1 MQYYTTRRY
10 IGTNGKTAGE
20 MAKFYEPELAQ
31 KIEDFNLT
39 AAKSNDTPVF
49 RQMTDDLLMKLLES
63 GRIPLEIF
71 LNNCSLPGADKLLAE
86 VRQTRCWA
94 CWNPSAVPCLPAPC
108 GKRTGTFPST
118 TSSS

>member
-1 MQYYTTRRY
+1 
-10 IGTNGKTAGE
+10 
-20 MAKFYEPELAQ
+20 MAKFYEPEMAQ

-71 LNNCSLPGADKLLAE
+71 LNNCSLPGADKLLSE
-86 VRQTRCWA
+86 VKSFNEQAAAGQIDPEALTQLQQAAQQNADPNAMAMMQRYMDA
-94 CWNPSAVPCLPAPC
+94 N
-108 GKRTGTFPST
+108 
-118 TSSS
+118 